1 MKIAIIHPD
10 FNTKGGAENV
20 IYWLCEELSKKN
32 DLEIVLFSVNFADM
46 KEKFKNIKG
55 LQVKEIYIPK
65 VLRNNQLG
73 RLIFATFYLK
83 KYLRNYNIINP
94 HNYPA
99 SLWVGIANLLSGK
112 KLPKIVWSCNEPTRF
127 LYRKITNKHT
137 PENLQVLHS
146 ELDENLNIKL
156 KSKIKFIIKSIYKP
170 ILRYIDKKAIKTFSK
185 TLTLSNAVAEQ
196 IKKIYR
202 IKNVFTC
209 YMGVK
214 DIGQQDIV
222 GWNKGYFITVSR
234 LESCKN
240 IQNVIKAFALIK
252 ELGRLKDMKYFIIGN
267 GPMESYLK
275 NMIIENNLSDSIIML
290 GYISREELV
299 NHYKNCL
306 CILYL
311 PFDEP
316 FGLPYLEAAVFSKPA
331 IASNHGGPSELV
343 VDGKT
348 GLLADPSNIREISEK
363 IEKVFQNKIMAE
375 EMGNNAN
382 KYIKDN
388 FTWGKYIDRYL
399 GYMQ

>member
-1 MKIAIIHPD
+1 
-10 FNTKGGAENV
+10 
-20 IYWLCEELSKKN
+20 
-32 DLEIVLFSVNFADM
+32 
-46 KEKFKNIKG
+46 
-55 LQVKEIYIPK
+55 
-65 VLRNNQLG
+65 
-73 RLIFATFYLK
+73 
-83 KYLRNYNIINP
+83 
-94 HNYPA
+94 
-99 SLWVGIANLLSGK
+99 
-112 KLPKIVWSCNEPTRF
+112 
-127 LYRKITNKHT
+127 
-137 PENLQVLHS
+137 
-146 ELDENLNIKL
+146 
-156 KSKIKFIIKSIYKP
+156 
-170 ILRYIDKKAIKTFSK
+170 
-185 TLTLSNAVAEQ
+185 
-196 IKKIYR
+196 
-202 IKNVFTC
+202 
-209 YMGVK
+209 MGVK

-234 LESCKN
+234 LEGCKN

-316 FGLPYLEAAVFSKPA
+316 FGLPYLEAAVFSKPT
-331 IASNHGGPSELV
+331 IASNHGGPLELV